1 MTEKT
6 KTKQIEPTQ
15 YRQFAI
21 DRAKVDDAARTVELS
36 FSSDEP
42 YDRWWGTEILD
53 HDPKSVRLGRLEK
66 AGALLMD
73 HNSRDQVGVLEKV
86 FIGSDRKGRAL
97 ARFGKSARAEE
108 IYQDVLDGIRKSVS
122 VGYIVHKAVM
132 VEENE
137 GKETYRITDWEPIEV
152 SLVSV
157 PADVTVGV
165 GRAVEPQKRNHNLLI
180 QYETKEG
187 VMPEPI
193 IITEPAAPALE
204 AARVNEITE
213 KAKKAEQTRIR
224 EITAYGDKFNLRDM
238 AQEAVNRGSSID
250 EFRMQVLERL
260 GQVKPVKTTPEIGL
274 TDAEARQYSFVR
286 AIAAQADRNPEIAA
300 FERECSAAVAK
311 KLGKAARGIFVPMD
325 VMRRDLNVTTDA
337 QGGHLVATNLLSAD
351 FITLLRNKMVIAQLG
366 TRILSGLVGDIAI
379 PGALAGSTAYWVG
392 ESTNITTEST
402 QTFKQVALAPKTLG
416 AYSDI
421 SRKLL
426 LQSSID
432 VEMYVRNELATTVAL
447 EIDRA
452 AINGSGS
459 APEPRGILNVVGI
472 GAVTGGT
479 NGKAPTWANV
489 VGLESEV
496 AIDNADVG
504 SLAYLTNAKVRGK
517 LKTVF
522 TNGTY
527 GEIPVW
533 QNGPNGEGMLNGY
546 RAAVSNQVPS
556 TLTKGSAS
564 TCSAIIFGN
573 FADLVIGQ
581 WGALDILVD
590 PITGGLAGTVRVIAL
605 EDVDIAVKNAVS
617 FASMQDAL
625 TV

>member
-1 MTEKT
+1 MPQQT
-6 KTKQIEPTQ
+6 KTKQIEQTQ
-15 YRQFAI
+15 YRQMVI
-21 DRAKVDDAARTVELS
+21 DRAAADADARTVELI
-36 FSSDEP
+36 FSTEAP
-42 YDRWWGTEILD
+42 YSRWWGVEILD
-53 HDPKSVRLGRLEK
+53 HEPASVRLERLK
-66 AGALLMD
+66 TAGPLLVGHDPGD
-73 HNSRDQVGVLEKV
+73 HVGVLEKV
-86 FIGSDRKGRAL
+86 WIGGDRQGRAL

-108 IYQDVLDGIRKSVS
+108 IFQDVLDGIRKSVS
-122 VGYIVHKAVM
+122 VGYIVHRAVL
-132 VEENE
+132 VEEKE
-137 GKETYRITDWEPIEV
+137 GIETYRITDWEPLEV
-152 SLVSV
+152 SMVSV
-157 PADVTVGV
+157 PADPN
-165 GRAVEPQKRNHNLLI
+165 AKAIANNKRDHDLVIEYKL
-180 QYETKEG
+180 QEG
-187 VMPEPI
+187 IMPEPI
-193 IITEPAAPALE
+193 VQPDPAVEAAKVKDITER
-204 AARVNEITE
+204 ARM
-213 KAKKAEQTRIR
+213 AEQTRIR
-224 EITAYGDKFNLRDM
+224 EITAYGEKFNMRDF
-238 AQEAVNRGSSID
+238 ATEAVNKGTAVE
-250 EFRMQVLERL
+250 EFRLQVLEKL
-260 GQVKPVKTTPEIGL
+260 GKVKPVETAPELGL
-274 TDAEARQYSFVR
+274 SDREARQYSFVR
-286 AIAAQADRNPEIAA
+286 AIAAQADRNPALAA
-300 FERECSAAVAK
+300 FELECSAAVAK
-311 KLGKAARGIFVPMD
+311 RLGKPSRGIYVPMD
-325 VMRRDLNVTTDA
+325 VLRRDLNVTTDA
-337 QGGHLVATNLLSAD
+337 QGGHLVATNLMAAD
-351 FITLLRNKMVIAQLG
+351 FITLLRNKMVIAGLG

-432 VEMYVRNELATTVAL
+432 VEAYVRNELAMTVAL

-459 APEPRGILNVVGI
+459 SPEPRGILNVVGI
-472 GAVTGGT
+472 GSVVGGT
-479 NGKAPTWANV
+479 NGKAPTWANIV
-489 VGLESEV
+489 SLESEV

-504 SLAYLTNAKVRGK
+504 ALAYLTNAKVRGK

-533 QNGPNGEGMLNGY
+533 QSGPNGEGMLNGY

-556 TLTKGSAS
+556 TLTKGNQSLS
-564 TCSAIIFGN
+564 SAIIFGN

-617 FASMQDAL
+617 FAAMQDAL
-625 TV
+625 TA